1 MLFNLVFSR
10 FYAFFYDLSSLG
22 NFYGFSVDKIVLPLF
37 GRFMHFMHVYF
48 MQSLLISALYKY
60 LLLLLL
66 LVLLLL
72 KITVRNMSN
81 VKLIPSSI
89 SSSSVFVQ
97 L

>member
-10 FYAFFYDLSSLG
+10 FYAVFYDLSSLG

-66 LVLLLL
+66 LLLLL

-89 SSSSVFVQ
+89 SSSSVVVQ

>member
-1 MLFNLVFSR
+1 MLFNLVLSR

-66 LVLLLL
+66 LLLLL

-89 SSSSVFVQ
+89 SSSSVVVQ

>member
-66 LVLLLL
+66 LLLLL

-89 SSSSVFVQ
+89 SSSSVVVQ